1 MLKRIA
7 WICLFLTLG
16 IFGIIFYYWSEF
28 TNIPQWY
35 RQEKASVIELEN
47 PDNIQASQQ
56 QVQTKIASQIQSQI
70 GNEEVE
76 VKLNQEDID
85 KLLNVAIANN
95 QQDSQLWQATK
106 GVKTKIKDDALE
118 IGTVVNTTE
127 LSEQEEKIEQAIE
140 KFPLL
145 KNRDIYIAIEGRPNA
160 VDGQLQFDKNTLIKI
175 GDMSMTI
182 KDTAQR
188 LGVSPEK
195 ILQNLTIKSNLIEV
209 QDIEVIDEEII
220 FKGNKN

>member
-1 MLKRIA
+1 MLKRVA
-7 WICLFLTLG
+7 LICLFLTSGILG
-16 IFGIIFYYWSEF
+16 ILVYYWSEF

-35 RQEKASVIELEN
+35 SQEEASVIEFEN

-56 QVQTKIASQIQSQI
+56 QIQTKITSQIQSQI
-70 GNEEVE
+70 GDEEVE

-85 KLLNVAIANN
+85 KLLTVGIANS
-95 QQDSQLWQATK
+95 QQDSQLLQGTK
-106 GVKTKIKDDALE
+106 GVKTKIKDNSLE

-160 VDGQLQFDKNTLIKI
+160 VDGQLQFDENTLIKI

-195 ILQNLTIKSNLIEV
+195 ILQNLTIRSNLIEV
-209 QDIEVIDEEII
+209 QDIEIVDQEII
-220 FKGNKN
+220 FKGNSN